1 MGALCSSDDKEG
13 GHALGE
19 AQAQAYS
26 VGSAQSSPTAARVI
40 TKKMPP
46 SWTEKITRQKM
57 KEIHGEKVFA
67 SVNDYEAARASLIA
81 RENAQAFDGRA
92 IATASAGEKRANE
105 LVAAIRKSDE
115 TDIYEAMRDRHGLQ
129 RAPADHFLG
138 NVDLINKTEL
148 LKVAKRMPKGAHLHC
163 HFNSCLRP
171 EFLIQHARG
180 REAMYIR
187 STCPLTSAAAM
198 AQAEISFLIQAP
210 QPEGVSLFSEN
221 YVSQT
226 WTRYTKFCEEFDGG
240 IKGAEDWLVIKML
253 LNEEEVY
260 NTYQTGTG

>member
-1 MGALCSSDDKEG
+1 
-13 GHALGE
+13 
-19 AQAQAYS
+19 
-26 VGSAQSSPTAARVI
+26 
-40 TKKMPP
+40 MPP
-46 SWTEKITRQKM
+46 SAEKVTRQKM
-57 KEIHGEKVFA
+57 KEIHGEKAFA
-67 SVNDYEAARASLIA
+67 SMDEYEAARASLIA

-105 LVAAIRKSDE
+105 LVVAILKSDE
-115 TDIYEAMRDRHGLQ
+115 IDVYGTMRDKNGRQ
-129 RAPADHFLG
+129 RSAADHFLG

-180 REAMYIR
+180 RKSMYIR
-187 STCPLTSAAAM
+187 STCPLTSQEAM
-198 AQAEISFLIQAP
+198 LQAEISFLVQAP

-221 YVSQT
+221 YVPQT
-226 WTRYTKFCEEFDGG
+226 WTRYTKFCEGFQGG
-240 IKGAEDWLVIKML
+240 IEGAEDWLVTKML

-260 NTYQTGTG
+260 STYQTGTE

>member
-13 GHALGE
+13 GHALDE

-26 VGSAQSSPTAARVI
+26 VGSTQSSPPAARVI
-40 TKKMPP
+40 TKRMPP
-46 SWTEKITRQKM
+46 SWITEKVTRQKM
-57 KEIHGEKVFA
+57 KEIHGEVFA
-67 SVNDYEAARASLIA
+67 TVNEYEAARASLIA

-92 IATASAGEKRANE
+92 IATASAVEKRANE
-105 LVAAIRKSDE
+105 LVAAIRK
-115 TDIYEAMRDRHGLQ
+115 TDDADVYGSLRDRHGRK
-129 RAPADHFLG
+129 RAAADHFLG

-148 LKVAKRMPKGAHLHC
+148 LRVVKRMPKGAHLHC

-180 REAMYIR
+180 RESMYIR
-187 STCPLTSAAAM
+187 STCPLTSEAAM
-198 AQAEISFLIQAP
+198 LQAEISFLVQAP

-221 YVSQT
+221 YVPQT
-226 WTRYTKFCEEFDGG
+226 WTRYTKFCEEFEGG
-240 IKGAEDWLVIKML
+240 IESAEEWLVTKML